1 MHDLKGKVAAVT
13 GAASG
18 IGRAL
23 AMALAQEGCHVA
35 LSDIDA
41 AGLGQTA
48 DMLRPYPVRVTAHV
62 IDVAQREQVAR
73 FAGEAVRSHGGVH
86 LLINNAGVVVTE
98 TLEDIS
104 YEDFD
109 WLMGINLW
117 GVIYGCKEFLP
128 YLKQQSEAHIVN
140 MSSVNG
146 IYTDPNNGA
155 YCTSKFA
162 VRGFTETLCQELS
175 ATPIKVSCVHP
186 GGIKTGI
193 ARHARFYKVSDGS
206 LSKEE
211 AARLFERLARTPA
224 ETAAQIIIAGIKK
237 DRPRIMVGPDSYVLD
252 WLKRLFPVGFQK
264 FMGRK
269 ENLAWA
275 KKKAGMDPGTT

>member
-1 MHDLKGKVAAVT
+1 MRDLKGKVAAIT

-23 AMALAQEGCHVA
+23 AINLAEHGCHVA

-48 DMLRPYPVRVTAHV
+48 DQLKRYPITVTTHV
-62 IDVAQREQVAR
+62 VDVARREQVAR
-73 FAGEAVRSHGGVH
+73 YVAEVVRSHGGVH

-104 YEDFD
+104 YADFE

-117 GVIYGCKEFLP
+117 GVVYGCKEFLP
-128 YLKQQSEAHIVN
+128 YLKQQGEAHIVN

-175 ATPIKVSCVHP
+175 STSVKVSCVHP
-186 GGIKTGI
+186 GGVKTDI

-206 LSKEE
+206 LSKDD
-211 AARLFERLARTPA
+211 AARLFDLIARTPA
-224 ETAAQIIIAGIKK
+224 DTAAKVIIAGIKK
-237 DRPRIMVGPDSYVLD
+237 NRARIMVGPDAYVLD

-264 FMGRK
+264 FVGRK
-269 ENLAWA
+269 DALAWV
-275 KKKAGMDPGTT
+275 KKKAGMNVDK

>member
-1 MHDLKGKVAAVT
+1 MRDLKGKVAAVT

-23 AMALAQEGCHVA
+23 AINLAEEDCHVA
-35 LSDIDA
+35 LSDINA
-41 AGLGQTA
+41 AGLKETA
-48 DMLRPYPVRVTAHV
+48 DMLKIFPVRVTTHIV
-62 IDVAQREQVAR
+62 DVARREQVAR
-73 FAGEAVRSHGGVH
+73 YAAEVVRSHGGVH
-86 LLINNAGVVVTE
+86 LLLNNAGVVVTE

-104 YEDFD
+104 YADFE

-117 GVIYGCKEFLP
+117 GVVYGCKEFLP

-175 ATPIKVSCVHP
+175 SLPITVSCVHP
-186 GGIKTGI
+186 GGVKTDI

-206 LSKEE
+206 LSKDE
-211 AARLFERLARTPA
+211 AARLFELIARTPA
-224 ETAAQIIIAGIKK
+224 DKAAKLIIAGIKK
-237 DRPRIMVGPDSYVLD
+237 DRPRIMVGPDAYVLD

-264 FMGRK
+264 FVGRK
-269 ENLAWA
+269 DALAWV
-275 KKKAGMDPGTT
+275 KKKAGMNLDK